1 MKITIDRSYNY
12 QLLNKIT
19 DLFKDRPEEV
29 LKKVYICGCQHI
41 LEPQGKMFELLSDF
55 GIPKNNV
62 YILGKIYSTST
73 EILNEL
79 KVDGF
84 NVEQPLFDLKNSFDA
99 QHVTNCI
106 NLYSSFIK
114 NVPEGSQI
122 IVIDDGA
129 DMLNIF
135 NKNFNDIKNKFLII
149 GIEQT
154 SSGFRKLEKER
165 LNFSII
171 NVARSPIKLDKESP
185 LIARLGCDRIND
197 VIKTYSISEPRILV
211 IGLGPMGNNVQLILK
226 EEGYFA
232 IGHDKQ
238 LNPQDEIVDLIT
250 KNKINII
257 IGVTGTSIISQEQV
271 IKLNEIIS
279 DKKLYLISMS
289 SSDREFPSAFLRQ
302 ESSSNAPIHSDA
314 RWNNIILV
322 NNGFPITFKGKRYE
336 STPLEI
342 EKTIALLYGSALFA
356 SLNKVV
362 GTGFVDVPKIV
373 TDVISSYE

>member
-1 MKITIDRSYNY
+1 MYMKITTIGSYDY
-12 QLLNKIT
+12 PLLNKIT
-19 DLFKDRPEEV
+19 DLFKDHSKEA
-29 LKKVYICGCQHI
+29 LKRVYVCGCQHI
-41 LEPQGKMFELLSDF
+41 LEPQGNMFELLSDF
-55 GIPKNNV
+55 GIPKNNI
-62 YILGKIYSTST
+62 YILGKIYSTNT

-79 KVDGF
+79 KADGF

-99 QHVTNCI
+99 QHVANCL

-135 NKNFNDIKNKFLII
+135 NKNINDIENRFHII

-154 SSGFRKLEKER
+154 SSGFRKLEKEK
-165 LNFSII
+165 LNFPVI

-197 VIKTYSISEPRILV
+197 VIKSYSISEPRILV
-211 IGLGPMGNNVQLILK
+211 IGLGPMGNNTQLILK
-226 EEGYFA
+226 EEGYFV
-232 IGHDKQ
+232 IGHDTN
-238 LNPQDEIVDLIT
+238 LNAQDEVIDLV
-250 KNKINII
+250 KENNINTI
-257 IGVTGTSIISQEQV
+257 IGVTGTSLITEEQV
-271 IKLNEIIS
+271 KRLSEVS
-279 DKKLYLISMS
+279 SEKLYLISMS

-302 ESSSNAPIHSDA
+302 EIPQNSLTHSDA
-314 RWNNIILV
+314 LWRNIVLV

-342 EKTIALLYGSALFA
+342 ERTIALLYGSALYA
-356 SLNKVV
+356 SLN
-362 GTGFVDVPKIV
+362 TINENGFVDVPKIV
-373 TDVISSYE
+373 TDAI